1 MTSKRTPLEK
11 RGNFLIIPE
20 THQGERAAAAIPTL
34 TLIDNAGVGVEIW
47 DGVGRMLAADG
58 WTIDEILDLIEGP
71 EPVRRSVPAE
81 VEFDAEEITRI
92 VDEAVNRIVR
102 ERFPDLDK
110 TTPMNRTVPEVIEFP
125 EEIAPHLIREVLF
138 GDGLELQRGIHDLAC
153 EKGWWDG
160 YERDDQGRLK
170 LTTDQVISKIALIHA
185 ELSEAVEEARKS
197 PNYSEIYYDSEK
209 PEGFA
214 VELADALIRI
224 LDLCGALG
232 IDAADIVRIKHE
244 YNRTRPHRHGGKLA

>member
-20 THQGERAAAAIPTL
+20 TPSGYCAAYAIPLLSFISAET
-34 TLIDNAGVGVEIW
+34 GVEIW
-47 DGVGRMLAADG
+47 EGHAHVMTVAG
-58 WTIDEILDLIEGP
+58 WTLNEILDLIEGP

-92 VDEAVNRIVR
+92 VDAAVDRAIKEHSPVKSR
-102 ERFPDLDK
+102 EETLR
-110 TTPMNRTVPEVIEFP
+110 
-125 EEIAPHLIREVLF
+125 
-138 GDGLELQRGIHDLAC
+138 ELQTAVHDLAR

-160 YERDDQGRLK
+160 YERDDQGRMK

-197 PNYSEIYYDSEK
+197 NYRGMYPGEGGK
-209 PEGFA
+209 PEGFV
-214 VELADALIRI
+214 VELADAVIRT
-224 LDLCGALG
+224 LDLFGALG
-232 IDAADIVRIKHE
+232 IDAARFVRIKHE
-244 YNRTRPHRHGGKLA
+244 FNRTRPHRHGGKLA

>member
-1 MTSKRTPLEK
+1 MRKTPIEK
-11 RGNFLIIPE
+11 RGNFLIIHDIPS
-20 THQGERAAAAIPTL
+20 GVRSAIAIPLMAPVISVET
-34 TLIDNAGVGVEIW
+34 GVEIW
-47 DGVGRMLAADG
+47 VGSANTMTVAG

-92 VDEAVNRIVR
+92 ADAAVDRIIK
-102 ERFPDLDK
+102 EHFPDLDK
-110 TTPMNRTVPEVIEFP
+110 TTPLKPR
-125 EEIAPHLIREVLF
+125 EETLR
-138 GDGLELQRGIHDLAC
+138 ELQADIHVLAR

-160 YERDDQGRLK
+160 YDRDDQGQLK

-197 PNYSEIYYDSEK
+197 PNYSAIYYDSSK

-224 LDLCGALG
+224 LDLFGALG
-232 IDAADIVRIKHE
+232 IDATRFVRIKHE
-244 YNRTRPHRHGGKLA
+244 YNKTRHRRHGGKLA

>member
-1 MTSKRTPLEK
+1 MTSKRTPFEK

-47 DGVGRMLAADG
+47 DGVGRMLAAAG

-92 VDEAVNRIVR
+92 VVAAVDRIIKEHFKPTPLKPR
-102 ERFPDLDK
+102 EK
-110 TTPMNRTVPEVIEFP
+110 TLR
-125 EEIAPHLIREVLF
+125 
-138 GDGLELQRGIHDLAC
+138 ELQTSVHDLAR

-160 YERDDQGRLK
+160 YERDDQGELK

-197 PNYSEIYYDSEK
+197 PNYSEIYYDSSK

-214 VELADALIRI
+214 VELADALIRT
-224 LDLCGALG
+224 LDLCEGLG
-232 IDAADIVRIKHE
+232 IDAEDIVRIKHE
-244 YNRTRPHRHGGKLA
+244 YNKTRPRRHGGKLA

>member
-1 MTSKRTPLEK
+1 MTRKRTPFEK

-92 VDEAVNRIVR
+92 VDAAVDRAIKEHSPVKSR
-102 ERFPDLDK
+102 EETLR
-110 TTPMNRTVPEVIEFP
+110 
-125 EEIAPHLIREVLF
+125 
-138 GDGLELQRGIHDLAC
+138 ELQTDVHDLAC

-160 YERDDQGRLK
+160 YDRDDLGRLK

-197 PNYSEIYYDSEK
+197 DDYGLYFGEGDK
-209 PEGFA
+209 PEGFGI
-214 VELADALIRI
+214 ELSDALIRI
-224 LDLCGALG
+224 LDLFGALG
-232 IDAADIVRIKHE
+232 LDAHSTVLVKHA
-244 YNRTRPHRHGGKLA
+244 YNMRRPHRHGGKLA

>member
-1 MTSKRTPLEK
+1 MTSKRTPFEK

-81 VEFDAEEITRI
+81 VEFDAEEIMRI
-92 VDEAVNRIVR
+92 VDAAVDRAIKEHSPVKSR
-102 ERFPDLDK
+102 EETLR
-110 TTPMNRTVPEVIEFP
+110 
-125 EEIAPHLIREVLF
+125 
-138 GDGLELQRGIHDLAC
+138 ELQTDVHDLAC

-160 YERDDQGRLK
+160 YDRDDLGRLK

-197 PNYSEIYYDSEK
+197 IHYSEIYYESEK

-224 LDLCGALG
+224 LDLFGALG
-232 IDAADIVRIKHE
+232 IDAARLVRIKHE
-244 YNRTRPHRHGGKLA
+244 YNKTRPRRHGGKLA

>member
-1 MTSKRTPLEK
+1 MKKTPIEK

-20 THQGERAAAAIPTL
+20 TQRGYRRAIAIPIL
-34 TLIDNAGVGVEIW
+34 TFISVETGVEIW
-47 DGVGRMLAADG
+47 EGPAHAITVDG

-71 EPVRRSVPAE
+71 AKSPI
-81 VEFDAEEITRI
+81 D
-92 VDEAVNRIVR
+92 
-102 ERFPDLDK
+102 
-110 TTPMNRTVPEVIEFP
+110 
-125 EEIAPHLIREVLF
+125 HIREVADATVDAMAKDLF
-138 GDGLELQRGIHDLAC
+138 PGNPKTVPLPLITRNEDAQEWADEHEGEEIPRVGLRELQTDVHDLAR

-197 PNYSEIYYDSEK
+197 NYHGMYLGEGGK
-209 PEGFA
+209 PEGFV
-214 VELADALIRI
+214 VELADAVIRT

-232 IDAADIVRIKHE
+232 LDLEGAIAAKHE
-244 YNRTRPHRHGGKLA
+244 FNKTRPVRHGGKLA